1 MSDNGLRFTALNGL
15 LMILFGM
22 FLAGFPLV
30 WVVVATAYPGLPAP
44 HTSGDYRAW
53 NMAHL
58 EGLLNGMLVLLV
70 ALVTRVK
77 PMSAGL
83 ERTLIIG
90 LGVGGW
96 GNTVAAFIAPLLGV
110 RGMVFDSHP
119 ANNLVTGVFT
129 IALIGSLTAF
139 GVAIRHLSRK
149 L

>member
-22 FLAGFPLV
+22 FLAGFPLA

-139 GVAIRHLSRK
+139 GVAIWHLSRK

>member
-22 FLAGFPLV
+22 FLAGFPLA

-110 RGMVFDSHP
+110 RGMIFDSHP

>member
-22 FLAGFPLV
+22 FLAGFPLI

-44 HTSGDYRAW
+44 HAPGDYRAW

-58 EGLLNGMLVLLV
+58 EGLLNGMLVLLI
-70 ALVTRVK
+70 ALVTRLR
-77 PMSAGL
+77 PMSQTRETVLIAGL
-83 ERTLIIG
+83 S
-90 LGVGGW
+90 VGGW

-110 RGMVFDSHP
+110 RGMVFDGHG

-129 IALIGSLTAF
+129 IALIGTLAAF
-139 GVAIRHLSRK
+139 GVTILHLSRRA
-149 L
+149 

>member
-30 WVVVATAYPGLPAP
+30 WVVVANAYSGLPAP

-77 PMSAGL
+77 PMSAGP

-90 LGVGGW
+90 LCVGGW

-119 ANNLVTGVFT
+119 ANNLVTGVFS

-139 GVAIRHLSRK
+139 GVAIRHLRRK
-149 L
+149 V